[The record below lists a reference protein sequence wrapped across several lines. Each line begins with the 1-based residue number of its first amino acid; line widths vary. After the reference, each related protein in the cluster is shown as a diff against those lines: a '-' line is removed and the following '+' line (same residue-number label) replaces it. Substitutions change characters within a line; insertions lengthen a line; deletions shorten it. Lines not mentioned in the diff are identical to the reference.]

1 MFSPPLLTKGGDFG
15 LLGSPPPG
23 KIGYWVGRY
32 NWQSLLLSP
41 WTSSD
46 SFFLILRLLCRDLN
60 KSWRWLRRILL
71 FGDHSEKGSGLAV
84 IRNDLKLRSF
94 HLQAP
99 EGVEED
105 LEVGVDVVVR
115 LVEGQSVAE
124 GVEDVAV
131 GRAGALALLREVL
144 AHHLH
149 HLVHL
154 RLDLEKINAP
164 KLEF

>member
-1 MFSPPLLTKGGDFG
+1 M
-15 LLGSPPPG
+15 
-23 KIGYWVGRY
+23 
-32 NWQSLLLSP
+32 
-41 WTSSD
+41 
-46 SFFLILRLLCRDLN
+46 
-60 KSWRWLRRILL
+60 

-124 GVEDVAV
+124 GVEDVVV